1 MMSVTQAVF
10 VTLILAVII
19 FAERLFPFVV
29 FSKKQPGPLIHF
41 FERYVPPAV
50 MLGLLIYSLRG
61 IRFSSL
67 ELWLPHITAIVFS
80 IITYV
85 WKKNSLI
92 SIFGATIIYMVMI
105 RIL

>member
-1 MMSVTQAVF
+1 MNTIQAVIA
-10 VTLILAVII
+10 TLIIALVI

-41 FERYVPPAV
+41 FERYVPPVV

-61 IRFSSL
+61 IRFSAL
-67 ELWLPHITAIVFS
+67 ELWLPHITAIAFS
-80 IITYV
+80 ILSYI

-92 SIFGATIIYMVMI
+92 SIFGATIIYMALI
-105 RIL
+105 RII